1 MSYTFVDYAWFFLI
15 YAFLGWCTEVAYKA
29 VTSGKF
35 VNRGF
40 LLGPLCPIYG
50 FGMILLLI
58 IFQPIKDNVI
68 LLFFGAI
75 IITSALEFITG
86 YILEKV
92 FHHKWWDYSDVPFN
106 IKGYIC
112 LKFSL
117 AWGLA
122 AVFVIHI
129 VHPSVEK
136 FVSFM
141 NHPPGHLVLAIL
153 FASLIAD
160 VIVTVLGIMKI
171 KKRLRLLDNIAK
183 KLKASSDE
191 LGINIYKGVSTA
203 IKTTSQVKHKLKV
216 SKTELEAAIEK
227 RKEYLAELRNK
238 YEKLLKEKNF
248 VHKHLERAYPR
259 IKESLA
265 KLERHRRHKK

>member
-1 MSYTFVDYAWFFLI
+1 MAYAFTDYAWFFLI
-15 YAFLGWCTEVAYKA
+15 YAFLGWCTEVSYKA

-40 LLGPLCPIYG
+40 LLGPVCPIYG
-50 FGMILLLI
+50 FGMILLLSV
-58 IFQPIKDNVI
+58 FQPIRDTVL
-68 LLFFGAI
+68 LLFMGAV
-75 IITSALEFITG
+75 IITSTLEFVTG
-86 YILEKV
+86 FILEKV
-92 FHHKWWDYSDVPFN
+92 FHQKWWDYSDLPFN

-122 AVFVIHI
+122 SVFVIHI

-136 FVSFM
+136 FVSLM
-141 NHPPGHLVLAIL
+141 GHAVGHFILAVLFTAFL
-153 FASLIAD
+153 AD

-171 KKRLRLLDNIAK
+171 KKRLRLLDEIAE

-191 LGINIYKGVSTA
+191 LGMNIYKGISTA
-203 IKTTSQVKHKLKV
+203 MKTTSQVKHKLEV
-216 SKTELEAAIEK
+216 SKTELETAIEK
-227 RKEYLAELRNK
+227 RKKHLAELRKK
-238 YEKLLKEKNF
+238 YEKLLKEKGF

-259 IKESLA
+259 IKERLH
-265 KLERHRRHKK
+265 KLEQQRRHKN

>member
-58 IFQPIKDNVI
+58 IFQPIKDNVL

-129 VHPSVEK
+129 VHP
-136 FVSFM
+136 
-141 NHPPGHLVLAIL
+141 
-153 FASLIAD
+153 
-160 VIVTVLGIMKI
+160 
-171 KKRLRLLDNIAK
+171 
-183 KLKASSDE
+183 
-191 LGINIYKGVSTA
+191 
-203 IKTTSQVKHKLKV
+203 
-216 SKTELEAAIEK
+216 
-227 RKEYLAELRNK
+227 
-238 YEKLLKEKNF
+238 
-248 VHKHLERAYPR
+248 
-259 IKESLA
+259 
-265 KLERHRRHKK
+265 